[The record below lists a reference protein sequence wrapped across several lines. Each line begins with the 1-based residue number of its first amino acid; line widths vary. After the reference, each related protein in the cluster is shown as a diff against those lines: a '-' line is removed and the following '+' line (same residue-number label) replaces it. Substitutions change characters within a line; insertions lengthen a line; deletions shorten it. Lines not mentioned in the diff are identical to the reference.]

1 MRALPFF
8 PQCFSQNSDSCTC
21 PATSSLMDFWLL
33 PGTLPDHFFT
43 PCKSSGPFLLSS
55 ERRTHYFVQKRFC
68 VSSNVLRCQLSPASR
83 AESSIYFPRSRQQN
97 AKAQE
102 YVFVELKSAALYNCV
117 KFTLNQIQCFGPSQ
131 FVDCIWP
138 TFRPP
143 ASHKRQYIVHVKRI
157 NSGGVL
163 PKHMLG
169 LCHSLA
175 EGLWIGYL
183 TSLNFSFLTRMWRTI
198 ECIHYRSLFYFR
210 SI

>member
-117 KFTLNQIQCFGPSQ
+117 KFTLNQIQCFGPS
-131 FVDCIWP
+131 
-138 TFRPP
+138 
-143 ASHKRQYIVHVKRI
+143 
-157 NSGGVL
+157 
-163 PKHMLG
+163 
-169 LCHSLA
+169 HSLWTGFGRHFA
-175 EGLWIGYL
+175 HLLHIKGSTLYMLKGLTLVVCCPSTCWGFA
-183 TSLNFSFLTRMWRTI
+183 TPSLRAFG
-198 ECIHYRSLFYFR
+198 
-210 SI
+210 